1 MGNCSIIVKTFS
13 ALALLV
19 PTVPCLAN
27 NTSAALLGIVVAQGP
42 QSTEEKVHKE
52 QEARREAERR
62 IASDSLKHQDTYD
75 SKRSKA
81 ETAPATITTLSPSKE
96 EKRSQN
102 TSAERPTPSLF
113 HQPTPGEASG
123 LVGGENLRQ
132 DKVRLETEMRR
143 LVELEKI
150 SRNRWWRY
158 RPITWSDCYLP
169 AKRTREYFT
178 TLLTTVVSSNLT
190 PAGGSDAMSVVHALP
205 ANSISN
211 TYEAEAASYPP
222 VRSATDYS
230 YPDKRFAN
238 RDTQRSHIAVVVA
251 PGDAERRTSFGLQY
265 ISNKGYG
272 VGLWFSG
279 SFGPDTDIIEAT
291 IPHEDYYT
299 VTRWSSYSVQGLLG
313 IGSESATFIFGA
325 GLSVEK
331 TIYVDIS
338 NVTGWKWYGGETRE
352 IKPCAIAGCRLS
364 LGDRVSLQF
373 GYDTSRRAFF
383 GCAAAF

>member
-1 MGNCSIIVKTFS
+1 MGNWSIVVKTFS

-19 PTVPCLAN
+19 LTVPCWADS
-27 NTSAALLGIVVAQGP
+27 TPAALLGIVVAQEP
-42 QSTEEKVHKE
+42 QSTEEKVRKE
-52 QEARREAERR
+52 QEARREAERHVTT
-62 IASDSLKHQDTYD
+62 DSLKRED
-75 SKRSKA
+75 SHNSDRSRDG
-81 ETAPATITTLSPSKE
+81 TTLTTRGTLSSSE
-96 EKRSQN
+96 EKRLQA
-102 TSAERPTPSLF
+102 TGVERPTPSLF
-113 HQPTPGEASG
+113 HRPNQGEVTG
-123 LVGGENLRQ
+123 LVGDENLRRE
-132 DKVRLETEMRR
+132 KIRLEIERRR
-143 LVELEKI
+143 LVELEETW
-150 SRNRWWRY
+150 RNRWWRY

-169 AKRTREYFT
+169 ARRTWEYVP
-178 TLLTTVVSSNLT
+178 LLAAVVSSTLST
-190 PAGGSDAMSVVHALP
+190 TSDSDTMSAVSML
-205 ANSISN
+205 STSLISN
-211 TYEAEAASYPP
+211 NYEAEAASYPP
-222 VRSATDYS
+222 VTSSAGYRDE
-230 YPDKRFAN
+230 RFVN
-238 RDTQRSHIAVVVA
+238 RTAQRSHLAVVVA
-251 PGDAERRTSFGLQY
+251 PGDTERRTSFGLQY

-299 VTRWSSYSVQGLLG
+299 ITRWSSYSVQGLLG

-331 TIYVDIS
+331 TTYVDIS

-364 LGDRVSLQF
+364 LGNRVGLQF